1 MCLLYLCVLDGG
13 KPMRLNVYDTF
24 EDEIATMNLAKKLQE
39 DGMASMQE
47 PHLWYSEEYNS
58 INSNKLKIQ
67 TV

>member
-1 MCLLYLCVLDGG
+1 
-13 KPMRLNVYDTF
+13 MRLNVYDTF

-39 DGMASMQE
+39 DGMASMKE

-58 INSNKLKIQ
+58 INSNNLKIK